1 MEDELLRF
9 LYHRLLGSASGGGR
23 PRGKFCDGTI
33 ALIYLL
39 AVLRNRSPR
48 WAADRRNWPLWL
60 RRVLPCPSY
69 SQLIRRLK
77 SASVSEL
84 IDQVSAECR
93 EQLPRSRLKLCDGKP
108 LVVGGFS
115 KDPDAKWGKVPD
127 GWAKGYKLHAIVD
140 SLGAIEA
147 FAASPLNTA
156 EAKVTG
162 QLVRRM
168 DLRGVTIRADANY
181 DSNTLYAAVSER
193 GGRLIAPRRKPGRG
207 LGHHPQHRDRLRAI
221 AELETDATALKT
233 HRRLRVAVEQCFAH
247 LTNLPFGLSPLPNFV
262 RRLSRVSRWL
272 SAKITL
278 YHVHLNL
285 SRLKAQ
291 AA

>member
-9 LYHRLLGSASGGGR
+9 LYHQLCNSASGR
-23 PRGKFCDGTI
+23 SCRRGKFSDGI
-33 ALIYLL
+33 IVLIYLL
-39 AVLRNRSPR
+39 GVLRNRSPR

-69 SQLIRRLK
+69 SQLMRRLK
-77 SASVSEL
+77 SISVRQL
-84 IDQVSAECR
+84 IDQISAQCR
-93 EQLPRSRLKLCDGKP
+93 QCVPCSQLKFCDGKP

-115 KDPDAKWGKVPD
+115 KDPDARWGKVPNS
-127 GWAKGYKLHAIVD
+127 WAKGYKVHVLAD
-140 SLGAIEA
+140 STGFIEA
-147 FAASPLNTA
+147 FEVTALDAGESTVAAR
-156 EAKVTG
+156 
-162 QLVRRM
+162 LVREVNL
-168 DLRGVTIRADANY
+168 DGVVIRADANY
-181 DSNTLYAAVSER
+181 DSNRLYAAVSSR

-207 LGHHPQHRDRLRAI
+207 LGHHVQHSDRLRAI
-221 AELETDATALKT
+221 AELERDVGAMKT
-233 HRRLRVAVEQCFAH
+233 HRRMRVGVEQCLAH

-262 RRLSRVSRWL
+262 RRLTRVNLWV

-285 SRLKAQ
+285 SQLKAL